1 MARDRP
7 KPNLMQPTNPWLTR
21 FAKLLVAAT
30 FCLIFLGGMVTS
42 VNAGLSV
49 PDWPTSYGYNMFT
62 FPIARWVGGIFFE
75 HTHRLLASCVG
86 LMTTVLVAWVWRN
99 RWAVP
104 AALVLCA
111 LATGAVALSL
121 PHVAALSGPGNA
133 LTRGLII
140 MHVNIW
146 SFAAAFVVMLLT
158 TEQDRWRYGKPWLQW
173 LGFGAFLLVC
183 VQGTLGGLRVT
194 EVSTVLAMIHACTA
208 QAFLCLTVVMAAAL
222 SPRWDEAAAFT
233 MRASRHGISAVKAL
247 AWTLVG
253 AVYCQL
259 MIGAVMRHLHAG
271 LSIPDFPL
279 AFGRLIPPMINERV
293 AIHFAHRVGA
303 LLVTSLAIALA
314 AFIFT
319 AARRHVRLVRPAA
332 ALLAALAAQIALGAS
347 VIWLRREPVITSL
360 HVVNG
365 AAVLTLAL
373 LLAMRATK
381 LNALLRQPWEPQST
395 DWHHPPSR
403 EPAPYHQTSA

>member
-1 MARDRP
+1 
-7 KPNLMQPTNPWLTR
+7 MQPINPWLSR
-21 FAKLLVAAT
+21 FAKALVVST

-62 FPIARWVGGIFFE
+62 FPITRWVGGIFFE

-86 LMTTVLVAWVWRN
+86 LMTTILVAWIWRN

-104 AALVLCA
+104 AALAICA
-111 LATGAVALSL
+111 AATGAVAISL
-121 PHVAALSGPGNA
+121 PHVAALSGPAHA

-146 SFAAAFVVMLLT
+146 SFAAAFVAVLLT
-158 TEQDRWRYGKPWLQW
+158 TERDRWRYGEPWVQW

-208 QAFLCLTVVMAAAL
+208 QAFLCLTVVLAAAL
-222 SPRWDEAAAFT
+222 SPRWNEHPSAG
-233 MRASRHGISAVKAL
+233 HEGLPAVKAL
-247 AWTLVG
+247 AWTLT
-253 AVYCQL
+253 AAIYCQL

-279 AFGRLIPPMINERV
+279 AFGRLIPPMLNERV

-303 LLVTSLAIALA
+303 LVVTVLAIALTVL
-314 AFIFT
+314 IFKAT
-319 AARRHVRLVRPAA
+319 RRHTRLTRSAIG
-332 ALLAALAAQIALGAS
+332 LLGSLAIQIALGAF
-347 VIWLRREPVITSL
+347 VIWSRRDPVITSL

-365 AAVLTLAL
+365 AVVLGKAL
-373 LLAMRATK
+373 LLAVRATK
-381 LNALLRQPWEPQST
+381 LDTRLRPGARILT
-395 DWHHPPSR
+395 
-403 EPAPYHQTSA
+403 PAQYQEAHA

>member
-1 MARDRP
+1 
-7 KPNLMQPTNPWLTR
+7 MQPTNPWLSR
-21 FAKLLVAAT
+21 FAKLLVVAT

-62 FPIARWVGGIFFE
+62 FPVTRWVGGIFFE
-75 HTHRLLASCVG
+75 HTHRLLATCVG
-86 LMTTVLVAWVWRN
+86 LMTTVLVSWIWRN

-104 AALVLCA
+104 VALLVSAA
-111 LATGAVALSL
+111 ATAAVAMTL
-121 PHVAALSGPGNA
+121 PHVPALSGQEHS

-146 SFAAAFVVMLLT
+146 SFAVAFVVMLLT

-194 EVSTVLAMIHACTA
+194 EVSIVLAMIHACTA

-222 SPRWDEAAAFT
+222 SPWWQEGAFPT
-233 MRASRHGISAVKAL
+233 RASRQGVPAVKVL

-259 MIGAVMRHLHAG
+259 MIGAVVRHLHAG

-279 AFGRLIPPMINERV
+279 AFGQIIPPMINERV

-303 LLVTSLAIALA
+303 LVVTLLTVAVAV
-314 AFIFT
+314 T
-319 AARRHVRLVRPAA
+319 ACTVARRHERLRRTAIGLVG
-332 ALLAALAAQIALGAS
+332 LVTVQVLLGAS

-365 AAVLTLAL
+365 AAVLATAL
-373 LLAMRATK
+373 LLAMRASK
-381 LNALLRQPWEPQST
+381 LSALLQPE
-395 DWHHPPSR
+395 SR
-403 EPAPYHQTSA
+403 TWSRAQYQEAHA

>member
-1 MARDRP
+1 
-7 KPNLMQPTNPWLTR
+7 MQPNNPWLSR

-62 FPIARWVGGIFFE
+62 FPIERWVGGILFE
-75 HTHRLLASCVG
+75 HTHRLLATCVG
-86 LMTTVLVAWVWRN
+86 LMTTVLVAWIWRN
-99 RWAVP
+99 RWAVQ
-104 AALVLCA
+104 AALAVSVA
-111 LATGAVALSL
+111 ATGAVSVAL
-121 PHVAALSGPGNA
+121 PHFAGLGGQAHA

-146 SFAAAFVVMLLT
+146 SFAAAFAAMLLA
-158 TEQDRWRYGKPWLQW
+158 TERDRRRYGKPWLQW
-173 LGFGAFLLVC
+173 LAFGAFLLVC

-194 EVSTVLAMIHACTA
+194 EVSIVLAMIHACAA

-222 SPRWDEAAAFT
+222 SPRWSEEAG
-233 MRASRHGISAVKAL
+233 SRHGVPAVKAL
-247 AWTLVG
+247 AWMLVA

-271 LSIPDFPL
+271 LAIPTFPL
-279 AFGRLIPPMINERV
+279 AFGRWIPPMLNEQV

-303 LLVTSLAIALA
+303 LVVTLLVLALA
-314 AFIFT
+314 TLIFT
-319 AARRHVRLVRPAA
+319 AASRHARLTRCAVG
-332 ALLAALAAQIALGAS
+332 LIGTLIAQIALGAY
-347 VIWLRREPVITSL
+347 VIWSKRDPVITSL

-365 AAVLTLAL
+365 AVVLATAL
-373 LLAMRATK
+373 LLALRAVR
-381 LNALLRQPWEPQST
+381 LNALLQPDPSPIRSIGMHPT
-395 DWHHPPSR
+395 DSQAH
-403 EPAPYHQTSA
+403 A

>member
-1 MARDRP
+1 
-7 KPNLMQPTNPWLTR
+7 MQPVNPWLSR

-75 HTHRLLASCVG
+75 HTHRLFASCVG
-86 LMTTVLVAWVWRN
+86 LMTTLLVAWIWRN
-99 RWAVP
+99 RYAVP
-104 AALVLCA
+104 AALVVCA
-111 LATGAVALSL
+111 LATAAAALSL
-121 PHVAALSGPGNA
+121 PHIAALAGPA
-133 LTRGLII
+133 HQLTRGLIV

-146 SFAAAFVVMLLT
+146 SFAAAFVVVLLT
-158 TEQDRWRYGKPWLQW
+158 TERDRWRYGERWLQS
-173 LGFGAFLLVC
+173 LGFWAFLLVC

-194 EVSTVLAMIHACTA
+194 EVSTVLAMVHACAA

-222 SPRWDEAAAFT
+222 SPRWNEPSPAPAAKGV
-233 MRASRHGISAVKAL
+233 SAL

-253 AVYCQL
+253 AIYCQL

-279 AFGRLIPPMINERV
+279 AFGQLIPPMINERV

-303 LLVTSLAIALA
+303 LVVTLLAVALA
-314 AFIFT
+314 TLIFT
-319 AARRHVRLVRPAA
+319 AARRHAPLTRPAVGLIA
-332 ALLAALAAQIALGAS
+332 AVLAQVALGAS
-347 VIWLRREPVITSL
+347 VIWLRREPVLTSL

-365 AAVLTLAL
+365 AVVLGTAL
-373 LLAMRATK
+373 LLALRATR
-381 LNALLRQPWEPQST
+381 LNTMPQ
-395 DWHHPPSR
+395 
-403 EPAPYHQTSA
+403 PAPSPVRPLRRFRPLSPTRA

>member
-1 MARDRP
+1 
-7 KPNLMQPTNPWLTR
+7 MQPTNPWLSR

-62 FPIARWVGGIFFE
+62 FPVSRWVGGVFFE

-99 RWAVP
+99 RWALP
-104 AALVLCA
+104 AALA
-111 LATGAVALSL
+111 AMGIATAGAIILVKHIAS
-121 PHVAALSGPGNA
+121 LSGPDHA
-133 LTRGLII
+133 LTRGLIV

-146 SFAAAFVVMLLT
+146 SFAAAFAVVLLT
-158 TEQDRWRYGKPWLQW
+158 TERDRWRYGERWLQW
-173 LGFGAFLLVC
+173 LGFWAFLLVC

-194 EVSTVLAMIHACTA
+194 QVSIVLAMIHACTA

-222 SPRWDEAAAFT
+222 SPRWNEEVFPT
-233 MRASRHGISAVKAL
+233 RASRHGVPAVKAL

-259 MIGAVMRHLHAG
+259 MIGAVVRHLHAG

-279 AFGRLIPPMINERV
+279 AFGRVIPPMLNERV

-303 LLVTSLAIALA
+303 LVVTLLAVALTTL
-314 AFIFT
+314 IFT
-319 AARRHVRLVRPAA
+319 AARLHARLTRTAVGLMG
-332 ALLAALAAQIALGAS
+332 ALVVQVALGAS
-347 VIWLRREPVITSL
+347 VIWLRRDPVITSL

-365 AAVLTLAL
+365 AVVLGTAL
-373 LLAMRATK
+373 LLAVRAARLST
-381 LNALLRQPWEPQST
+381 LLQPEAQS
-395 DWHHPPSR
+395 WLRYQGAH
-403 EPAPYHQTSA
+403 A

>member
-1 MARDRP
+1 
-7 KPNLMQPTNPWLTR
+7 MQPTNIWLSR

-62 FPIARWVGGIFFE
+62 FPIARWVGGVFFE
-75 HTHRLLASCVG
+75 HTHRLLATCVG
-86 LMTTVLVAWVWRN
+86 LMTTVLVAWIWRN

-104 AALVLCA
+104 AALAVCFVA
-111 LATGAVALSL
+111 TAAAIITVKHIGSLA
-121 PHVAALSGPGNA
+121 GPEHE
-133 LTRGLII
+133 LTRGLIV

-146 SFAAAFVVMLLT
+146 SFAAAFVAALLT
-158 TEQDRWRYGKPWLQW
+158 TERDRWRYGKPWLQW

-194 EVSTVLAMIHACTA
+194 EVSIVLAMIHACAA
-208 QAFLCLTVVMAAAL
+208 QAFLCLTVIMAAAV
-222 SPRWDEAAAFT
+222 SPRWNEEVFP
-233 MRASRHGISAVKAL
+233 MRASRLDGRTVSAVKVL
-247 AWTLVG
+247 AWTLSG

-279 AFGRLIPPMINERV
+279 AFGRVIPPMINERV
-293 AIHFAHRVGA
+293 EIHFAHRVGA
-303 LLVTSLAIALA
+303 LLVTVLAIALIA
-314 AFIFT
+314 LIFSV
-319 AARRHVRLVRPAA
+319 ARWHVRLTRT
-332 ALLAALAAQIALGAS
+332 ALGLLVVLIAQVTLGAE
-347 VIWLRREPVITSL
+347 VIWQAREPVITSL

-365 AAVLTLAL
+365 AVVLAMAL
-373 LLAMRATK
+373 LLAVRATR
-381 LNALLRQPWEPQST
+381 LSTLLQPE
-395 DWHHPPSR
+395 SR
-403 EPAPYHQTSA
+403 SWLRYQGAQA

>member
-1 MARDRP
+1 
-7 KPNLMQPTNPWLTR
+7 MQPINPWLSR

-42 VNAGLSV
+42 TNAGLSV
-49 PDWPTSYGYNMFT
+49 PDWPTSYGYSMFT
-62 FPIARWVGGIFFE
+62 FPIQRWVGGIFFE
-75 HTHRLLASCVG
+75 HTHRLLATGVG

-99 RWAVP
+99 RLAVP
-104 AALVLCA
+104 VALGICTAATA
-111 LATGAVALSL
+111 AVAISL
-121 PHVAALSGPGNA
+121 PHVPALSGQEHE

-222 SPRWDEAAAFT
+222 SPRWEDGVFAT
-233 MRASRHGISAVKAL
+233 RASRQGVPAVKAM
-247 AWTLVG
+247 AWALVG

-271 LSIPDFPL
+271 LSIPTFPL
-279 AFGRLIPPMINERV
+279 AFGQLIPPMLNERV
-293 AIHFAHRVGA
+293 AINFAHRVGA
-303 LLVTSLAIALA
+303 LVVTLMAIALTTMV
-314 AFIFT
+314 FT
-319 AARRHVRLVRPAA
+319 AARRHARLTRTAGGLMAA
-332 ALLAALAAQIALGAS
+332 VVVQVALGAS
-347 VIWLRREPVITSL
+347 VIWLRRDPVITSL

-365 AAVLTLAL
+365 AAVLTTAL

-381 LNALLRQPWEPQST
+381 LNTLLQPEARSWGQAQYQEA
-395 DWHHPPSR
+395 H
-403 EPAPYHQTSA
+403 A

>member
-1 MARDRP
+1 MHP
-7 KPNLMQPTNPWLTR
+7 INPWLSR

-62 FPIARWVGGIFFE
+62 FPITKWVGGIFFE

-86 LMTTVLVAWVWRN
+86 LMTMVLVAWIWRN
-99 RWAVP
+99 RYAVP
-104 AALVLCA
+104 VALAICAA
-111 LATGAVALSL
+111 ATGAAVVTLPRLPALG
-121 PHVAALSGPGNA
+121 GPEHE
-133 LTRGLII
+133 LTRKLIV

-146 SFAAAFVVMLLT
+146 SFAAAFVVVLLT
-158 TEQDRWRYGKPWLQW
+158 TEKDRWRYGKPWLQW
-173 LGFGAFLLVC
+173 LGFWAFLLVC

-222 SPRWDEAAAFT
+222 SPRWENGETFAT
-233 MRASRHGISAVKAL
+233 GGPGVSTVKGL

-253 AVYCQL
+253 AIYCQL

-279 AFGRLIPPMINERV
+279 AFGRLIPPMLNERV
-293 AIHFAHRVGA
+293 EIHFAHRVGA
-303 LLVTSLAIALA
+303 VVVTLLALALAALVFTVARRHERLTRTAAGLLIALA
-314 AFIFT
+314 AQ
-319 AARRHVRLVRPAA
+319 V
-332 ALLAALAAQIALGAS
+332 ALGAS

-365 AAVLTLAL
+365 AAVLTTAL

-381 LNALLRQPWEPQST
+381 LSALVQPEARTWNEARVQEA
-395 DWHHPPSR
+395 H
-403 EPAPYHQTSA
+403 A

>member
-1 MARDRP
+1 
-7 KPNLMQPTNPWLTR
+7 MQPNNPWLSR

-62 FPIARWVGGIFFE
+62 FPITRWVGGIFFE

-86 LMTTVLVAWVWRN
+86 LMTTVLVAWIWRN

-104 AALVLCA
+104 AALVVCA
-111 LATGAVALSL
+111 VATGAVAMSL
-121 PHVAALSGPGNA
+121 GHVAALAGPEHK
-133 LTRGLII
+133 LTRGLIV

-158 TEQDRWRYGKPWLQW
+158 TERDRWRYGKSWLQW

-194 EVSTVLAMIHACTA
+194 QVSIVLAMIHACTA

-222 SPRWDEAAAFT
+222 SPAWDEG
-233 MRASRHGISAVKAL
+233 MGLGGAVRGAGVVKGMADI
-247 AWTLVG
+247 LVG

-259 MIGAVMRHLHAG
+259 MIGAVVRHLHAG

-279 AFGRLIPPMINERV
+279 AFGQVIPTMINERV

-303 LLVTSLAIALA
+303 LVVMLIAVTLATMIFAWARRNVRLTRTALGLLVALAIQ
-314 AFIFT
+314 
-319 AARRHVRLVRPAA
+319 V
-332 ALLAALAAQIALGAS
+332 ALGAS
-347 VIWLRREPVITSL
+347 VIWLRRDPVITSL

-365 AAVLTLAL
+365 AAVLATAL
-373 LLAMRATK
+373 LLAMRARK
-381 LNALLRQPWEPQST
+381 VKMLSQPESQGWERARYQEA
-395 DWHHPPSR
+395 H
-403 EPAPYHQTSA
+403 A

>member
-1 MARDRP
+1 V
-7 KPNLMQPTNPWLTR
+7 
-21 FAKLLVAAT
+21 VA
-30 FCLIFLGGMVTS
+30 
-42 VNAGLSV
+42 
-49 PDWPTSYGYNMFT
+49 
-62 FPIARWVGGIFFE
+62 IA
-75 HTHRLLASCVG
+75 
-86 LMTTVLVAWVWRN
+86 
-99 RWAVP
+99 
-104 AALVLCA
+104 
-111 LATGAVALSL
+111 L
-121 PHVAALSGPGNA
+121 PHVPALSGAANQH
-133 LTRGLII
+133 LRGLII

-146 SFAAAFVVMLLT
+146 SFAAAFVAMLLT

-222 SPRWDEAAAFT
+222 SPRWEEGVFA
-233 MRASRHGISAVKAL
+233 MRASRQGLSAVKGL

-279 AFGRLIPPMINERV
+279 AFGRLIPPMLNDRV

-303 LLVTSLAIALA
+303 LVVTLIAVTLATV
-314 AFIFT
+314 IFT
-319 AARRHVRLVRPAA
+319 AARPHARLTRAA
-332 ALLAALAAQIALGAS
+332 AGLMGTVAAQVALGAS
-347 VIWLRREPVITSL
+347 VIWLRRDPVITSL

-381 LNALLRQPWEPQST
+381 LNTLLQPQTRDRQSP
-395 DWHHPPSR
+395 DWHQPQGR
-403 EPAPYHQTSA
+403 EPAQYQQVNA

>member
-1 MARDRP
+1 
-7 KPNLMQPTNPWLTR
+7 MQPINPWLSR

-62 FPIARWVGGIFFE
+62 FPITRWVGGIFFE

-86 LMTTVLVAWVWRN
+86 LMTTVLVAWIWRN

-104 AALVLCA
+104 AALAVCFA
-111 LATGAVALSL
+111 ATGAVAMTL
-121 PHVAALSGPGNA
+121 PRVAALAGPEHT

-158 TEQDRWRYGKPWLQW
+158 TEKDLWRYGKPWLQW

-183 VQGTLGGLRVT
+183 AQGTLGGLRVT

-222 SPRWDEAAAFT
+222 SPRWDEEVYST
-233 MRASRHGISAVKAL
+233 RASRRGVPLVKTL

-253 AVYCQL
+253 AIYCQL
-259 MIGAVMRHLHAG
+259 IVGAVMRHLHAG
-271 LSIPDFPL
+271 LAIPTFPL
-279 AFGRLIPPMINERV
+279 AFGQWIPPMINERV
-293 AIHFAHRVGA
+293 AINFAHRVGA
-303 LLVTSLAIALA
+303 VVVTAIAISLTVV
-314 AFIFT
+314 IFT
-319 AARRHVRLVRPAA
+319 AARPHARLVQGAVW
-332 ALLAALAAQIALGAS
+332 LIGVLAVQVALGAC
-347 VIWLRREPVITSL
+347 VILSRRDPVITSL

-365 AAVLTLAL
+365 AVVLTKAL
-373 LLAMRATK
+373 SIAMRATK
-381 LNALLRQPWEPQST
+381 VKAMLQPEAQS
-395 DWHHPPSR
+395 WK
-403 EPAPYHQTSA
+403 PAGYQEAHA